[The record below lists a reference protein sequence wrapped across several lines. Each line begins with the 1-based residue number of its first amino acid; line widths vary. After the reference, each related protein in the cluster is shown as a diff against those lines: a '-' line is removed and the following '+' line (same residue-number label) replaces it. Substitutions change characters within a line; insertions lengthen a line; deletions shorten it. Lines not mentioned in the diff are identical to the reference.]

1 LLILFPK
8 LNKTAQELIEY
19 AIVKRGEPWIGRF
32 QKLVFSETQS
42 RHHHSL
48 QEVFSKGIEDTIA
61 RQWIE
66 NGYVN
71 EGWRV
76 LVDRHQNDIVPELI
90 KNLPESFSNQHYIPT
105 LRAMQYLDNA
115 PDTLI
120 NEIYSRFRGTMKPMA
135 TQDALIAISRV
146 KPGGVASLVSWIGD
160 TPSMLPAY
168 HLYNVLKMYLEWC
181 AEFKMKFMLKT
192 KNGNKFTF
200 IDYIVYSTF
209 YYHRDDHL
217 FAEIISYK
225 PEFAIELVLSEYKK
239 NDIKSKEILSKLKPL
254 NNFNYELFN
263 RMISSELLAPL
274 IPALFSEVLN
284 SLPVEILQKLI
295 DSKYI
300 KFENILWQLSNNS
313 NVDLKKIHIQLLKKI
328 IKYDIN
334 IYYFSNVG
342 NMLRSY
348 SREEIFDILNTI
360 YKPKSDNFLFF
371 VRELE
376 NIRQERLINENG
388 GFYKYKD

>member
-1 LLILFPK
+1 
-8 LNKTAQELIEY
+8 
-19 AIVKRGEPWIGRF
+19 
-32 QKLVFSETQS
+32 
-42 RHHHSL
+42 
-48 QEVFSKGIEDTIA
+48 
-61 RQWIE
+61 
-66 NGYVN
+66 
-71 EGWRV
+71 
-76 LVDRHQNDIVPELI
+76 
-90 KNLPESFSNQHYIPT
+90 
-105 LRAMQYLDNA
+105 MQYLDNA

-120 NEIYSRFRGTMKPMA
+120 NEIYSRFRGIMQPMA
-135 TQDALIAISRV
+135 TEYALIAISRV
-146 KPGGVASLVSWIGD
+146 KPGGVASLVRWIVD
-160 TPSMLPAY
+160 TPALLPAY
-168 HLYNVLKMYLEWC
+168 HLYKVLKMYLDWC
-181 AEFKMKFMLKT
+181 AEFKMELMLKT
-192 KNGNKFTF
+192 KNGNEFTF
-200 IDYIVYSTF
+200 IDHIVYSTF
-209 YYHRDDHL
+209 HYHKDEHL

-263 RMISSELLAPL
+263 RMISSKLLAPL
-274 IPALFSEVLN
+274 IPALFSKVLN
-284 SLPVEILQKLI
+284 SLPVEIVQKLI

-313 NVDLKKIHIQLLKKI
+313 NVNHKKIHIQLLKKI
-328 IKYDIN
+328 IKDDIN
-334 IYYFSNVG
+334 IYYFSYVG

-388 GFYKYKD
+388 GFYKHKD

>member
-1 LLILFPK
+1 
-8 LNKTAQELIEY
+8 
-19 AIVKRGEPWIGRF
+19 
-32 QKLVFSETQS
+32 
-42 RHHHSL
+42 
-48 QEVFSKGIEDTIA
+48 
-61 RQWIE
+61 
-66 NGYVN
+66 
-71 EGWRV
+71 
-76 LVDRHQNDIVPELI
+76 
-90 KNLPESFSNQHYIPT
+90 
-105 LRAMQYLDNA
+105 
-115 PDTLI
+115 
-120 NEIYSRFRGTMKPMA
+120 
-135 TQDALIAISRV
+135 
-146 KPGGVASLVSWIGD
+146 
-160 TPSMLPAY
+160 
-168 HLYNVLKMYLEWC
+168 
-181 AEFKMKFMLKT
+181 
-192 KNGNKFTF
+192 
-200 IDYIVYSTF
+200 
-209 YYHRDDHL
+209 
-217 FAEIISYK
+217 
-225 PEFAIELVLSEYKK
+225 LSEYKK